1 MHEVFLDRIKNTI
14 NLIISETCTS
24 LTRRS
29 LSSKTSSSDILLQSL
44 SNYSLVK
51 ENAFTFIQIRRIE
64 AAKDTFRTLSKIFRN
79 RWEKKILEARETWFA
94 KAKLK
99 IPWTQH
105 EQRSSINKGQGD
117 TYTKQR

>member
-29 LSSKTSSSDILLQSL
+29 LSSKTSSSDILLRSL
-44 SNYSLVK
+44 SNYSLVR
-51 ENAFTFIQIRRIE
+51 ENAFRFIQIRRIE